1 MDLRHLRS
9 FIAVAEELSF
19 RRAAG
24 RLHISLPP
32 LSRQIRTLEDELG
45 VQLLERER
53 RKRVC
58 LTDAG
63 RAFLIEARRTIA
75 SAEEALRSAREAHQG
90 SRVEL
95 CLANIAALSARVLP
109 PLLQAFRAA
118 YPHIG
123 LSVVEMERDEQ
134 ENALCER
141 RIHVGIYPG
150 DPPGA
155 SHFQSQ
161 ALFSC
166 PMVVVVPPG
175 HELAKEDHS
184 EVDVLRFADEKLLI
198 PSPKVSPGYLERL
211 NYLRA
216 SAGFTPSTLHPIEGI
231 QNLLAMVNAGYG
243 VAILPEVLVNVP
255 ARTLRLAAPVP
266 RFKLMLISLRN
277 APSIALK
284 NFLAVAERFRTDG
297 RGAPDSKRRCIP
309 LDERRPPM

>member
-19 RRAAG
+19 RRAAA

-32 LSRQIRTLEDELG
+32 LSRQIRTLEGELG

-53 RKRVC
+53 RKPVC

-75 SAEEALRSAREAHQG
+75 SAEEALRSVRKANDG

-118 YPHIG
+118 YPRVEI
-123 LSVVEMERDEQ
+123 SVMEMERNEQ

-150 DPPGA
+150 DPPRA
-155 SHFQSQ
+155 SHFRSQ

-166 PMVVVVPPG
+166 PIVVVVPPG
-175 HELAKEDHS
+175 HELANEDYS
-184 EVDVLRFADEKLLI
+184 DVDLLRFSDEKLLI
-198 PSPKVSPGYLERL
+198 PSPKVSPGYLEGL
-211 NYLRA
+211 NYIRA
-216 SAGFTPSTLHPIEGI
+216 SVGFTPSSLHPVEGI

-255 ARTLRLAAPVP
+255 AKTVRLAAPVP
-266 RFKLMLISLRN
+266 HFKLMLVWLRD
-277 APSIALK
+277 APSLVLE
-284 NFLAVAERFRTDG
+284 NFLAVAERLRTEG
-297 RGAPDSKRRCIP
+297 PTV
-309 LDERRPPM
+309 